1 MSALTRLGLVLV
13 TVVLLGMGVL
23 PATGPEEEDEALI
36 QELDAVVER
45 AVAENYEF
53 LRSLEVL
60 QDVPRESPAPT
71 EEEAN

>member
-1 MSALTRLGLVLV
+1 MSAFIRFGLVLV
-13 TVVLLGMGVL
+13 TLGLLGMGVP
-23 PATGPEEEDEALI
+23 PAGGPEEEDEALI

-45 AVAENYEF
+45 AAAENYEF

-60 QDVPRESPAPT
+60 QDVPRESPVPT